1 MSHST
6 SFPNISF
13 AGQLRPSQSE
23 VVSIARKQLDSG
35 SRRLHVVAPPGS
47 GKTVLGLY
55 LWAEII
61 KRPCL
66 VLSPNSA
73 IQSQWAAR
81 VDLFESSLSGDELV
95 STDPLNPAWL
105 TSLTYQSVT
114 MPARGQ
120 VELEEQARQ
129 LWVEKLI
136 DEEQVANLE
145 EAGVWISDLET
156 NNTEYFNKQLGNY
169 KKKIRDEA
177 SRSGNSISL
186 LSLIHI

>member
-1 MSHST
+1 MSQSA
-6 SFPNISF
+6 SFPNINFS
-13 AGQLRPSQSE
+13 GRLRPSQSE
-23 VVSIARKQLDSG
+23 VVSIAQSQLNSG

-55 LWAEII
+55 LWAQIV

-81 VDLFESSLSGDELV
+81 VDLFESPLSNDELV

-136 DEEQVANLE
+136 
-145 EAGVWISDLET
+145 
-156 NNTEYFNKQLGNY
+156 
-169 KKKIRDEA
+169 
-177 SRSGNSISL
+177 

>member
-1 MSHST
+1 MNASLLSLCRRGTPVGNAVATYLPATHERLKAPSPPYSLQGTMSHST

-13 AGQLRPSQSE
+13 AGQLRPSQSG

-47 GKTVLGLY
+47 GKKVLGLY

-129 LWVEKLI
+129 LWVEKL
-136 DEEQVANLE
+136 
-145 EAGVWISDLET
+145 
-156 NNTEYFNKQLGNY
+156 
-169 KKKIRDEA
+169 
-177 SRSGNSISL
+177 
-186 LSLIHI
+186 SLIHI